1 MLAILAICV
10 KTTNQNTSMTKKFS
24 QINRD
29 YNSSYTT
36 ARVSKP
42 QLPIILVASTLFLL
56 ALVFVFKLYTPS
68 ASESSPKQKSVS
80 IELPTLP
87 PGSADLIETQQITQR
102 IKPSTTDASKANN
115 SHTNKVTKHTVKAGE
130 SLAKIFQIQ
139 HFSPSTLYKIMN
151 SGKDAKSLKN
161 IKPGQQLSFNKDQS
175 GDFLSLEYQIDRI
188 QSLKVSKTDSGF
200 NTELLEQPVEIATD
214 TASVK
219 IENSLYYDG
228 KQAGI
233 SDKTIMELANIFGW
247 DIDFALNI
255 RKDDSFA
262 LLYETKF
269 IDGERIENGHILAAE
284 FINRGE
290 KYQAVRF
297 VDKNGHAEYFS
308 PNGKSMRK
316 TFLRSPVDFARVSS
330 RFNLRRKHPVLNRI
344 RAHKGVDY
352 AASSGTPIKATS
364 DGKVVFRGRKGG
376 YGRVVILKHGQKYS
390 TLYAHMSKY
399 GRYKHGGHVKQGQVI
414 GYVGKSGLATGPHLH
429 YEFRLNGV
437 HRNPLTVKFP
447 AAKPVAKNQLA
458 AFKQQTSPLL
468 SQLKLA
474 KQTQLALN

>member
-10 KTTNQNTSMTKKFS
+10 KTTNQNTSMINKIS

-29 YNSSYTT
+29 YNSSYST
-36 ARVSKP
+36 ARPSKP
-42 QLPIILVASTLFLL
+42 KLPFALAASTLFLL
-56 ALVFVFKLYTPS
+56 ALVFVFKFYSPS
-68 ASESSPKQKSVS
+68 QLDSPAKQQVVS
-80 IELPTLP
+80 IKLPALP
-87 PGSADLIETQQITQR
+87 AGTDDIIEPLDVINHSKQS
-102 IKPSTTDASKANN
+102 STNALKTTNALNN
-115 SHTNKVTKHTVKAGE
+115 NVSKHTVKAGE
-130 SLAKIFQIQ
+130 SLAKIFQTQ
-139 HFSPSTLYKIMN
+139 HFSPSTLYKMMN
-151 SGKDAKSLKN
+151 SGKAAKSLKS
-161 IKPGQQLSFNKDQS
+161 IKPGQQLSFIKNKS
-175 GDFLSLEYQIDRI
+175 GGFLSLEYQIDRI
-188 QSLKVSKTDSGF
+188 QTLKVSKTDAGF
-200 NTELLEQPVEIATD
+200 NTELLKKPVEIATD

-255 RKDDSFA
+255 RKNDSFA
-262 LLYETKF
+262 LIYETKF
-269 IDGERIENGHILAAE
+269 IEGERIENGQILAAE

-297 VDKNGHAEYFS
+297 VDKDGHAEYFS
-308 PNGKSMRK
+308 PDGKSMRK

-352 AASSGTPIKATS
+352 AAASGTPIKATS

-399 GRYKHGGHVKQGQVI
+399 GRYKNGSHVKQGQVI
-414 GYVGKSGLATGPHLH
+414 GYIGKSGLATGPHLH

-458 AFKQQTSPLL
+458 SFKQQTSPLI
-468 SQLKLA
+468 SQLELA